1 MFEIPSTDGR
11 IEEILAILI
20 IKNVKPCNIILHTVG
35 QQLWE
40 NKKFLRGLVRTFFFT
55 KPQLG

>member
-35 QQLWE
+35 QQLWGDE
-40 NKKFLRGLVRTFFFT
+40 MFLRDLVRTFFFT
-55 KPQLG
+55 